1 MKEDELRLR
10 VQQNPGDPAF
20 ADLIALLMAR
30 DAFGEAILVGLKG
43 VSSNPDCHKGRLL
56 LAHAL
61 FRAGCVPFAAR
72 EIGELITEF
81 PDKVHL
87 KNLLNR
93 LRPDS
98 VTSGVL
104 AGEALEEGKE
114 VADIEFDPD
123 ALDEL

>member
-1 MKEDELRLR
+1 MKEDELRIR
-10 VQQNPGDPAF
+10 VQQNPADPVF
-20 ADLIALLMAR
+20 ADLIALLIAR

-43 VSSNPDCHKGRLL
+43 VSANPDCHKGRLL

-72 EIGELITEF
+72 EIEELVREF
-81 PDKVHL
+81 PDKIHL
-87 KNLLNR
+87 RNLLSR

-98 VTSGVL
+98 ASGEL
-104 AGEALEEGKE
+104 QAGEGNGAEKE

-123 ALDEL
+123 ALDDL